1 MLILVLVLSYLLGAI
16 PFGLIVGK
24 TIYHKDLRRY
34 GSGNIGATNAYRVL
48 GKRAGALVFILDF
61 LKGELA
67 VVLASFLID
76 TPAAMVLAGL
86 CAIVGHM
93 NSIFLQLKGG
103 KGVSTALGVVTM
115 LMPKVTLIIV
125 LVWAAV
131 VFVTRYVSVSSI
143 AAAILTPILAVIFDY
158 DLLYVIF
165 SILAAVF
172 IIFRHRENIAR
183 LRKGKENRF

>member
-1 MLILVLVLSYLLGAI
+1 MLILVLILSYLLGAI

-61 LKGELA
+61 LKGAFA
-67 VVLASFLID
+67 VLLASFLID
-76 TPAAMVLAGL
+76 TPAAMVFSGL

-103 KGVSTALGVVTM
+103 KGVSTALGVVTI